1 MLHLPEGE
9 VRISLNMRERELKGV
24 RKVVHGHGR
33 WHLNGLGLNE
43 EYTDLVPLMRALS
56 ARLAMHLGGGESTS
70 APYCPLGDPAADV
83 PPELP
88 HLARRF
94 SSARP
99 VRQKRPPVVRHDEE
113 EGRLERLR
121 RLEDARAASQPR
133 THREQAPLR
142 PWTKYFSAAA
152 CGFAAADHA
161 GINAVE

>member
-1 MLHLPEGE
+1 M
-9 VRISLNMRERELKGV
+9 

-56 ARLAMHLGGGESTS
+56 ARLAMYLGGGESAG

-99 VRQKRPPVVRHDEE
+99 VRQKRPPVVRRDEE

-121 RLEDARAASQPR
+121 RLEDARAARKQLRANPGPTGSR
-133 THREQAPLR
+133 HR
-142 PWTKYFSAAA
+142 
-152 CGFAAADHA
+152 
-161 GINAVE
+161 